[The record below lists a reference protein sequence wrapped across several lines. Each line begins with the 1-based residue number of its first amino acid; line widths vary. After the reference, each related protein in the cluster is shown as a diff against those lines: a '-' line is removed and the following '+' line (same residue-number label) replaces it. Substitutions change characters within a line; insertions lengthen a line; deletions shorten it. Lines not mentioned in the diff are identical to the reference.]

1 MGKINWTRVLLGGVL
16 AGLIINLFEFLANSV
31 FLAPDWEAMM
41 KALGRTNFPSSS
53 AAVIFLIWGFLSGIA
68 AIWLYAAIRPRFG
81 PGVKTAVLTGFAFWL
96 LTIVLRTIDDA
107 GVGYPFLYPPR
118 LLTIL
123 MVVCLVQFVAA
134 SVAGAWVYKE

>member
-1 MGKINWTRVLLGGVL
+1 MGKINWARILLGGVL
-16 AGLIINLFEFLANSV
+16 AGLIINLFEFVANGVILAR
-31 FLAPDWEAMM
+31 DWEAMM
-41 KALGRTNFPSSS
+41 KALGRTNFPSSN
-53 AAVIFLIWGFLSGIA
+53 AAIIFLIWGFLSGIA
-68 AIWLYAAIRPRFG
+68 AIWLYAAVRPRFG

-123 MVVCLVQFVAA
+123 TAVCLVQSVAA
-134 SVAGAWVYKE
+134 SVAGAWIYKE